1 MKKKGNFSERPNIK
15 IGIFG
20 VGSGGGGI
28 FNYILV

>member
-20 VGSGGGGI
+20 VGSGGGDF
-28 FNYILV
+28 FNFFF